1 MELPTEVLIQMK
13 RELRKREDMV
23 QQILEDA
30 HDNFRCTL
38 GDLLIRLNR
47 IPMQGYELP
56 WLEI

>member
-1 MELPTEVLIQMK
+1 MK